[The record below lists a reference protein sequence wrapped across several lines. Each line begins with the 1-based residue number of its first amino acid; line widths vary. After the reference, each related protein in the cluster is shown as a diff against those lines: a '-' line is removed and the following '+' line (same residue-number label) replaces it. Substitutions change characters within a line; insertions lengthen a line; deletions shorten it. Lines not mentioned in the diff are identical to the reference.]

1 MKHIT
6 VLLMLG
12 FVAALF
18 SSGSAF
24 AQAQS
29 EDHLFVSSTFKT
41 ATPEGGRL
49 AERDSLMEIYHK
61 QVTEKNP
68 LILSQRVMQHF
79 YGHDNHDMVFVTEYK
94 SWADIDAADTKNTE
108 LFEKYWADQAS
119 RRQYN
124 RMLNKYFVGHGDEI
138 YSEKTKLR
146 K

>member
-12 FVAALF
+12 FVAVLF

-24 AQAQS
+24 AQAQNN
-29 EDHLFVSSTFKT
+29 DHLFVSSTFKT

-49 AERDSLMEIYHK
+49 TERDSLLEIYHK

-68 LILSQRVMQHF
+68 LVLSQRVMQHF
-79 YGHDNHDMVFVTEYK
+79 YGHDSHDMVFVTEYK
-94 SWADIDAADTKNTE
+94 NWADLDAAGTKDTE
-108 LFEKYWADQAS
+108 LFEKYWADDAS

-124 RMLNKYFVGHGDEI
+124 RMFNKYFAGHSDEI